1 MMHGAMSLKK
11 KNYVYSKLLYI
22 NEGF

>member
-11 KNYVYSKLLYI
+11 IKTNLLQI
-22 NEGF
+22 LILISS